1 MFIDTQ
7 VTEWQIALKGWEKQ
21 SLLKELVATHSADT
35 EWQQLTEVKLNDQES
50 SI

>member
-21 SLLKELVATHSADT
+21 RLLEKQVATHSAD
-35 EWQQLTEVKLNDQES
+35 WGRQQLTEVKLNDQES